1 MSNKYTGSIVGEE
14 LEKYVQEQITIRQI
28 AHGSGVSNLRTP
40 DELSYLNS
48 NTSWIK
54 LASGNY
60 VSEEKIA
67 ELGLP
72 HEFVGVGL
80 AQNHILFGGFSS
92 IIDNDVKSDSFS
104 VQQRTGF
111 IGNNFTNNSYE
122 IGGDF
127 GIVPMPGI
135 TSLDVKA
142 LNRGSLKKA
151 ILKFKVQNRDQ
162 LTIIDT
168 LYLRLG
174 YTVLLE
180 WGNSIFLDKN
190 GKIQKVQDTILEN
203 KKLFFNPAWTQQAYD
218 DVLGEIENLRN
229 TYQANYDG
237 ILGKV
242 SNFNWSFNK
251 DGSYDVELTIISYGD
266 VIESLKTNI
275 TATKET
281 YDFVS
286 EQSIN
291 THAGRTVQ
299 DHRADNIL
307 FTILHA
313 FKIMAPKDTSK
324 TVKVDGT
331 DYGWFIQKGTE
342 KVKSDMLDFPFQV
355 THTLYRY
362 NPDTKDKKPVDP
374 SEFQYFNVPQGTNL
388 GPNAPAGNESSLITG
403 DIDGVYLQRYKELIL
418 GDAEWIDYGFP
429 QTSYHVKGQDWINK
443 NNLIYREST
452 KTWKKVRNRE
462 IAFDDFK
469 ENFPTYPITHV
480 ANGPERLTA
489 ESVSPPEKTGIPLTR
504 TSYEFKEKSLSTPGN
519 LDDSMLK
526 LLCTGVSATNSPRYT
541 TYKFSVPS
549 SWVGGNRNYNA
560 FITMPSVTWGIKSSI
575 KTPKGYEFIYD
586 GLQSKWGTNLGK
598 RWLKVKITK
607 NPVLLELK
615 GIPQATSTT
624 AEFKKKKDELFKQ
637 FQEDNKYPIELYDT
651 PVYNDNGIPQ
661 DDRYEF
667 FHRFVAKTEADLNGD
682 EYEFYWETK
691 HSQLSP
697 TIASSTLVNNPLY
710 AIEPYDDRGAIALK
724 TNPEVYYIR
733 FGFLL
738 QIVQDKAT
746 LKIDKN
752 KSYAEY
758 DQNTPIF
765 KIAYQTGS
773 FDMLCLPN
781 QMSFDLTKCLVRRD
795 KIEKSWIDHSDPN
808 KGSSKIFS
816 EAYPWYHGDDSVR
829 YTKDGEI
836 HKNAADIMNI
846 YLEID
851 FVGQCMLSATD
862 ERGNMATYS
871 FINNICIGLNK
882 ALAGVNN
889 LEPVIDETSNTLYIL
904 DSSPKYDYK
913 KVKQGNYELQLY
925 GYQEYRG
932 QKKHESTFARK
943 VDLKTA
949 ITPEYATMITI
960 GATAG
965 GYAKG
970 IEATAF
976 AKWNY
981 GIQDRFKTNFLP
993 GDKQLATGSTN
1004 YKEDIIRSYQN
1015 IMQDTKYALGIVG
1028 S

>member
-1 MSNKYTGSIVGEE
+1 MSIIGED
-14 LEKYVQEQITIRQI
+14 LPGYVRNQINVRQL
-28 AHGSGVSNLRTP
+28 AHGSGVSEKRTQ
-40 DELSYLNS
+40 DQLTYLNS
-48 NTSWIK
+48 RTAWIK

-60 VSEEKIA
+60 ISPEKIK
-67 ELGLP
+67 ELELP
-72 HEFVGVGL
+72 VEFVGTGL
-80 AQNHILFGGFSS
+80 AKNHILFGGFSS
-92 IIDNDVKSDSFS
+92 IIDNYESDSFS
-104 VQQRTGF
+104 LQQRTGF
-111 IGNNFTNNSYE
+111 IENYFTDNSYE
-122 IGGDF
+122 IGKDF

-180 WGNSIFLDKN
+180 WGNSIFLDNN
-190 GKIQKVQDTILEN
+190 GEIQKVQDTILEN
-203 KKLFFNPAWTQQAYD
+203 KQLFFNPSWTQQAYD

-229 TYQANYDG
+229 TYQGNYDG

-242 SNFNWSFNK
+242 SNFNWLFNK

-281 YDFVS
+281 YDFVN

-291 THAGRTVQ
+291 THAGRTIQ
-299 DHRADNIL
+299 DHRSDNIL

-324 TVKVDGT
+324 SVEVDGT
-331 DYGWFIQKGTE
+331 KYGWFIQKGAE
-342 KVKSDMLDFPFQV
+342 EIKSDIVSYPFEA
-355 THTLYRY
+355 THTLYRWD
-362 NPDTKDKKPVDP
+362 PDAKTEKPVNSNEFKLFSIDYGVNNG
-374 SEFQYFNVPQGTNL
+374 SED
-388 GPNAPAGNESSLITG
+388 NA
-403 DIDGVYLQRYKELIL
+403 IL
-418 GDAEWIDYGFP
+418 GDTSGTYRSRYKDLISNDSIWTGVDLPSYAYHIKGQTWVNSTKVKYDSAGNYYRSTTGFP
-429 QTSYHVKGQDWINK
+429 VFSDSFN
-443 NNLIYREST
+443 
-452 KTWKKVRNRE
+452 RNYY
-462 IAFDDFK
+462 A
-469 ENFPTYPITHV
+469 YPLSHIT
-480 ANGPERLTA
+480 NGPERFVA
-489 ESVSPPEKTGIPLTR
+489 EKIDNGG
-504 TSYEFKEKSLSTPGN
+504 YQFKEKSLGAPGG
-519 LDDSMLK
+519 LDNSMFK
-526 LLCTGVSATNSPRYT
+526 LISKGLAITGDIRTKT
-541 TYKFSVPS
+541 FSFKVPPG
-549 SWVGGNRNYNA
+549 WVGGGTSYTA
-560 FITMPSVTWGIKSSI
+560 LVEMPYSIWGIQSLQTTGAGDTI
-575 KTPKGYEFIYD
+575 IDD
-586 GLQSKWGTNLGK
+586 GLENNWGQSSGTKW
-598 RWLKVKITK
+598 TK
-607 NPVLLELK
+607 TTLTTQFTDPELK
-615 GIPQATSTT
+615 NIPQSDTTTT
-624 AEFKKKKDELFKQ
+624 AFKTKLDEKFEKFK
-637 FQEDNKYPIELYDT
+637 EDNKYPKELYEAPEYKADGT
-651 PVYNDNGIPQ
+651 PNDS
-661 DDRYEF
+661 RYEF
-667 FHRFVAKTEADLNGD
+667 FHRFVAKSEDDLSGS
-682 EYEFYWETK
+682 EYEFFWKTK
-691 HSQLSP
+691 FENNGPQV
-697 TIASSTLVNNPLY
+697 IKSTLVKNPLY
-710 AIEPYDDRGAIALK
+710 AIVPYDDRGAIALQ

-746 LKIDKN
+746 LKIDKQ

-795 KIEKSWIDHSDPN
+795 KIEKSWIDPKDPN
-808 KGSSKIFS
+808 KGSSKIFNQ
-816 EAYPWYHGDDSVR
+816 AYPWYHGDEPTI
-829 YTKDGEI
+829 YTKDGYLN
-836 HKNAADIMNI
+836 KNVADIMNI

-851 FVGQCMLSATD
+851 FVGQCMLAATD

-889 LEPVIDETSNTLYIL
+889 LEPVIDETTNTLYIL
-904 DSSPKYDYK
+904 DSSPKYDYRK
-913 KVKQGNYELQLY
+913 EKQGNYELQLY
-925 GYQEYRG
+925 GYQEYKG
-932 QKKHESTFARK
+932 QKDSESTFARK

-981 GIQDRFKTNFLP
+981 GILDRFKVDFIP
-993 GDKQLATGSTN
+993 GDKELATGSIN
-1004 YKEDIIRSYQN
+1004 YRDDIIASYQN